1 MKLSIAIA
9 DTEALPSAF
18 VVFRGFDEYI
28 PKAARYGYQGVEL
41 ALKRAEEID
50 PVRLQKLLDENGIEV
65 SCISTGQVYADGG
78 LMLTHESKKTR
89 QEVKAIFRAFI
100 DLAANFG
107 RIVNIGRVR
116 GVVGNRPRAYVE
128 DLFVEVAR
136 ELCEYALLKNVCL
149 ILEPVNRYE
158 IDFINTVEEGAK
170 LMKKVGMPNM
180 RLMPDLFHMNIED
193 NNIGGELAGNM
204 ELIKY
209 IHIAD
214 SNRLAP
220 GWGHTDF
227 PLVFKALLY
236 AGYDGWLSAEILPR
250 PDPDSAALQTIEFLT
265 PLIRDYNEKLMKVI

>member
-1 MKLSIAIA
+1 MGLNISRFLLGMGEGGSFP
-9 DTEALPSAF
+9 TSA
-18 VVFRGFDEYI
+18 
-28 PKAARYGYQGVEL
+28 
-41 ALKRAEEID
+41 
-50 PVRLQKLLDENGIEV
+50 
-65 SCISTGQVYADGG
+65 
-78 LMLTHESKKTR
+78 
-89 QEVKAIFRAFI
+89 KAISEWFPAKERAFAFGVFNTGSGVGAVIAPPLIAFIILSLNWRWAFI
-100 DLAANFG
+100 DLAADFG
-107 RIVNIGRVR
+107 GIVNIGRVR
-116 GVVGNRPRAYVE
+116 GLIGKRSRSYVE
-128 DLFVEVAR
+128 ELFVEAAR

-204 ELIKY
+204 EFIKY